1 MRRLRIFQ
9 FSTGGG
15 SLVPISSLA
24 LPPTPSP
31 HSPLSPPPHISPGSL
46 TKTCPMRRRFLLQV
60 INANNLIIG
69 TTSQPAAIGAKPNR
83 MNRPTVIA
91 HMAQLFRTRVFCIR
105 RIANSLHAPDTHM
118 AISRRRRDT
127 APIRRDVAGVDL
139 EILLLAWSS
148 VSIHSALYW
157 GQHQHQG
164 KRC

>member
-1 MRRLRIFQ
+1 M
-9 FSTGGG
+9 
-15 SLVPISSLA
+15 
-24 LPPTPSP
+24 
-31 HSPLSPPPHISPGSL
+31 
-46 TKTCPMRRRFLLQV
+46 

-105 RIANSLHAPDTHM
+105 RITDSLHAPDTYM

-148 VSIHSALYW
+148 VSIHSPMYW
-157 GQHQHQG
+157 GSTSIRESAAKEEEDVPLCVSQAGRMKCMIARLVWDWHG
-164 KRC
+164 TFVGDIVD

>member
-1 MRRLRIFQ
+1 
-9 FSTGGG
+9 
-15 SLVPISSLA
+15 
-24 LPPTPSP
+24 
-31 HSPLSPPPHISPGSL
+31 
-46 TKTCPMRRRFLLQV
+46 MRRRLLLQV

-83 MNRPTVIA
+83 MNRATVVA
-91 HMAQLFRTRVFCIR
+91 HMAQLFRARVFCIR
-105 RIANSLHAPDTHM
+105 RIADSLHAPDTHM

-157 GQHQHQG
+157 GHQHQG
-164 KRC
+164 ERR